1 MTELKLN
8 PNVSE
13 MILNIKG
20 IDIKIKCKDDD
31 KYTICITD
39 PEDRFHD
46 CNLPADYDY
55 MVVNRIHWDSSVPCF
70 WCDGIWCE
78 RGSGNVKPTDTF
90 KLEEINIIIE
100 AIENGLAEFER
111 LTRPEII
118 KVGNVTISKKIISK
132 DKVSL
137 TIDGLI
143 ECCDYPDEI
152 FYNSPYIACISFNCM
167 ISLYDENS
175 EEVIINYKQYFPTKD
190 FICSPKDANKVIE
203 IITKSE
209 EKLAKYNEEQ
219 KKVKVGDTVTYREK
233 QYKLEGTVL
242 DIEDGYACVKTLYG
256 SIYGYGY
263 NKVGIKAL
271 KKV

>member
-13 MILNIKG
+13 MTLNMKG

-78 RGSGNVKPTDTF
+78 RGSGNVKPTDAF

-100 AIENGLAEFER
+100 AIENGLSELER
-111 LTRPEII
+111 LTQPEII
-118 KVGNVTISKKIISK
+118 KVGNVTISKKMISK

-137 TIDGLI
+137 TVEDLIDTK
-143 ECCDYPDEI
+143 DYPAEI
-152 FYNSPYIACISFNCM
+152 YYNTPYIACTCDEM
-167 ISLYDENS
+167 ITLYDETS
-175 EEVIINYKQYFPTKD
+175 DVVTINCQEYFPTKD
-190 FICSPKDANKVIE
+190 FICSLKDANKVIK

-209 EKLAKYNEEQ
+209 EKLAKYYEEQ
-219 KKVKVGDTVTYREK
+219 NKIKLGDTVTYREK

-263 NKVGIKAL
+263 NKVGIKAV